1 MKTKLNFKYPR
12 ARKLLL
18 LFWGMANLAPGTKAS
33 LLVDSVFETYC
44 QTTTAS
50 QRVPQADFVSELI
63 KAMALLNIV
72 PKQVLVGNQQF
83 LRGIAWSQVCAVY
96 SLLWLSLQTVTSVC
110 VNTVHNLHVVLT

>member
-1 MKTKLNFKYPR
+1 
-12 ARKLLL
+12 
-18 LFWGMANLAPGTKAS
+18 MANLAPGTKAS